1 MKVIHSIVEAR
12 EGDIVEFYHEKK
24 LKYKGILATVS
35 SEIAFGE
42 VIEKLYD
49 PSTEEWIIALRNNR
63 GIILITEKE
72 FIKALR

>member
-1 MKVIHSIVEAR
+1 MKIIHSIVEAR

-42 VIEKLYD
+42 VIEKFYD
-49 PSTEEWIIALRNNR
+49 PSVGEWIVALRNDH
-63 GIILITEKE
+63 GIIHITEKE